1 MYIRKRHR
9 GRPRQNRST
18 IDRGTQELQYKR
30 HMILQENSVQ
40 DLALAES
47 LLGILYARQLI
58 SQPLYEAGRFFG
70 ELGYRYEACLGH
82 KFRHNASIM
91 TRQKVD
97 TQGYAAPQESDQQ
110 DEKRTKAWR
119 NALKALKEAG
129 EGPYKIVLEVV
140 FYDQDLYTI
149 PLPRFMDTAVQPLRK
164 GLESL
169 VVYFKEGLR
178 VERGKRY
185 DRGLNPGQSTRFQPP
200 LKDFRSCSPP

>member
-1 MYIRKRHR
+1 
-9 GRPRQNRST
+9 
-18 IDRGTQELQYKR
+18 
-30 HMILQENSVQ
+30 MILQENSVE
-40 DLALAES
+40 DLTLAES
-47 LLGILYARQLI
+47 LLGILYGRHLI
-58 SQPLYEAGRFFG
+58 SKPLYDAGRFFG
-70 ELGYRYEACLGH
+70 ELGYRYEPCLGH
-82 KFRHNASIM
+82 KFRQNSSIM

-97 TQGYAAPQESDQQ
+97 IQGYAVAQESDQQ

-119 NALKALKEAG
+119 HALKALKEAG

-149 PLPRFMDTAVQPLRK
+149 PLPRFMNTTVQPLRK

-185 DRGLNPGQSTRFQPP
+185 DRGLNPGKSTRLQPP
-200 LKDFRSCSPP
+200 VKDFRSCFPP